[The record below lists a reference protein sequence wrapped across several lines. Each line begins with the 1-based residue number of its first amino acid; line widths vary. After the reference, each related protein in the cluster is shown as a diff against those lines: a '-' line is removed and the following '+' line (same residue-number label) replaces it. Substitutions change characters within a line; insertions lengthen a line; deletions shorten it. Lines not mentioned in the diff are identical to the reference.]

1 MQTMSRGRTRAALTC
16 VVAVGLLAP
25 LSGGQ
30 LASRPPAEWIKL
42 LDSPERVAG
51 LHIDQVIAK
60 LQLKPGTVV
69 ADLGAGSGSFS
80 LPFAEAVGPTG
91 KVYAVE
97 VDQMMLEHIRGK
109 AAGQRVTNIET
120 VLGKFADPA
129 LPAADVDVAF
139 LHDVLHHI
147 ADRAG
152 YLKQAPRYLKPGGRI
167 AIIEFHPHASP
178 HRDQPGLLVSKEQAQ
193 ALMNDVGFV
202 PAEEYPLFDDKWFVI
217 YARK

>member
-1 MQTMSRGRTRAALTC
+1 MSRGRARAALTC

-25 LSGGQ
+25 LSAAQ

-51 LHIDQVIAK
+51 LRINEVIGK
-60 LQLKPGTVV
+60 LQLKPGTVL

-80 LPFAEAVGPTG
+80 LPFAGAVGPTG

-97 VDQMMLEHIRGK
+97 VDEMMLEHIRRK
-109 AAGQRVTNIET
+109 AGDQRVTNIET
-120 VLGKFADPA
+120 VLGKFSDPA
-129 LPAADVDVAF
+129 LPAANVDVAF

-147 ADRAG
+147 ADRTG
-152 YLKQAPRYLKPGGRI
+152 YLKQVPRYLKPGGRI

-193 ALMNDVGFV
+193 ALLNGVGFI
-202 PAEEYPLFDDKWFVI
+202 PAEEFPLFEDKWFVI
-217 YARK
+217 YARR

>member
-1 MQTMSRGRTRAALTC
+1 MHAMSSGWTRASLIC
-16 VVAVGLLAP
+16 VVAAGLLAP
-25 LSGGQ
+25 LSAGQ
-30 LASRPPAEWIKL
+30 LASRPAAEWIKL

-51 LHIDQVIAK
+51 LQIDQVIAK

-80 LPFAEAVGPTG
+80 LPFAGAVGPTG

-97 VDQMMLEHIRGK
+97 VDQVMVEHIRRK

-129 LPAADVDVAF
+129 LPAADVDIAF

-147 ADRAG
+147 ADRAE
-152 YLKQAPRYLKPGGRI
+152 YLKRVPRYLKPAGRI

-178 HRDQPGLLVSKEQAQ
+178 HRDQSDLLVSKEHAR
-193 ALMNDVGFV
+193 ALMNDVGFI
-202 PAEEYPLFDDKWFVI
+202 PAEEFPLFEDRWFVI
-217 YARK
+217 YARR